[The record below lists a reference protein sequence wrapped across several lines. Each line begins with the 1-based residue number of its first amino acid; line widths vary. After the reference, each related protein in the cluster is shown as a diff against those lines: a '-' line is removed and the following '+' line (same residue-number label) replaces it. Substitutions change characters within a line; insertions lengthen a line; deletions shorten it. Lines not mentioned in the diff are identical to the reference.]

1 MFGTTAS
8 QPEHAALDTS
18 KQVFYTFN
26 SLDEP
31 PALSAHVTPLAAA
44 DLGREAPS
52 GMWLGL

>member
-31 PALSAHVTPLAAA
+31 PALSAHVTSLAAA